1 MNFKKTILTLSTAFT
16 MAMLTSMPVSVSAKV
31 IEPVITHTENWT
43 ASYYIDDDKDTLYPY
58 IEVQADIYS
67 NGTVEVSFWNTHE
80 WDDYANV
87 EHKVT
92 MPYTVPYGT
101 DSMEYAFS
109 QGEMYLSGNRICYPI
124 ANPPSFTVTVITNSN
139 NTSVPV
145 DKNTSIELKDV
156 SPDFSLVGDLT
167 NRYDVS
173 YYPSGDYSCSIGEHI
188 FGKDNYN
195 LIPYMSVSNLSDVE
209 KYVGKPSFPYSSCY
223 YNYYGRKGS
232 LAYLPVGRKSYD
244 RISFTT
250 SKNIT
255 KEYQFHILGHD
266 FTVSPEMLVTE
277 KGDVNCDG
285 SVGVSDVV
293 LLQKWILNSRDA
305 KLNNWRAADLNN
317 DEEINVYDLVLLRR
331 KLLEVV

>member
-1 MNFKKTILTLSTAFT
+1 MNLKKALITLSTAVIT
-16 MAMLTSMPVSVSAKV
+16 AMLTSMPVGVSAKV

-67 NGTVEVSFWNTHE
+67 NGKVEVSFWNTHE

-109 QGEMYLSGNRICYPI
+109 QGEMYLSGNKICYPI
-124 ANPPSFTVTVITNSN
+124 ANPPSFTVTVITNPN

-173 YYPSGDYSCSIGEHI
+173 YYPSGDYSYSYYDNI
-188 FGKDNYN
+188 FWECRNG
-195 LIPYMSVSNLSDVE
+195 IPYMSVSDLSDVE
-209 KYVGKPSFPYSSCY
+209 KYVGEPYFPHLSCY
-223 YNYYGRKGS
+223 YKYYGRKGS
-232 LAYLPVGRKSYD
+232 LAYLPVGRNSYD
-244 RISFTT
+244 RITFTT

-285 SVGVSDVV
+285 TVGVSDVV
-293 LLQKWILNSRDA
+293 LLQKWILNSPDA
-305 KLNNWRAADLNN
+305 KLINWRAADLNN

-331 KLLEVV
+331 KLIEVR